1 MVGIAT
7 ALVAIAISVS
17 YLLLIPSQVPAL
29 SSPFGVTSQTIP
41 YLAGTLGL
49 AFGGA
54 LLARGLIWRNR
65 ASDDGIPVQADP
77 ESRAGYGR
85 LVLALVVFI
94 GYLMVLPIAG
104 YLLSTAVTV
113 FVLMLLVSRDRLVLK
128 AVLGSATA
136 VVLFVLFAEL
146 LNIRLPTPLVRGVL

>member
-1 MVGIAT
+1 MRDTGAWYWRLWSSSAT
-7 ALVAIAISVS
+7 S
-17 YLLLIPSQVPAL
+17 
-29 SSPFGVTSQTIP
+29 F
-41 YLAGTLGL
+41 
-49 AFGGA
+49 
-54 LLARGLIWRNR
+54 
-65 ASDDGIPVQADP
+65 
-77 ESRAGYGR
+77 
-85 LVLALVVFI
+85 
-94 GYLMVLPIAG
+94 LPIAG